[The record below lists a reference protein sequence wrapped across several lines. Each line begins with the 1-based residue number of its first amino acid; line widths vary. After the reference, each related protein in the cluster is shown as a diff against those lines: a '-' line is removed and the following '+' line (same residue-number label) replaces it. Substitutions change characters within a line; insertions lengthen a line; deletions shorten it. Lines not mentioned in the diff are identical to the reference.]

1 MVSRIFKD
9 LKAGGYVGNEGRRLV
24 ILRRLPRAR

>member
-9 LKAGGYVGNEGRRLV
+9 LTAGGYVGNEDGR
-24 ILRRLPRAR
+24 IIIHRRPPRGW